1 MRKLGAI
8 FGREDSIIG
17 HQRAIDRTVSS
28 AKRDVLRITGVAFA
42 KLLEAEIK
50 KMGGVGFSER
60 SQMMRATRRFCE
72 LAFREDPTRAL
83 SSFGSTLMEREMM
96 RFVIKA
102 PIDGGV
108 FEPIKAAVAKR
119 LADLPQDNG

>member
-1 MRKLGAI
+1 
-8 FGREDSIIG
+8 
-17 HQRAIDRTVSS
+17 
-28 AKRDVLRITGVAFA
+28 
-42 KLLEAEIK
+42 
-50 KMGGVGFSER
+50 
-60 SQMMRATRRFCE
+60 
-72 LAFREDPTRAL
+72 
-83 SSFGSTLMEREMM
+83 MEREMM